1 MDVNKRRERAS
12 AEAAE
17 WWLRFEAGE
26 MSREHREEF
35 VDWLRE
41 SALHVAELLRIAEV
55 HGALEQFRDWAGVST
70 EGWDAP
76 DSVVPFSQAHAAPA
90 SAIEPRRFTTRNRWL
105 TGAAAAAVA
114 AFALWF
120 AIVPRAEVIETG
132 RGERRGVTI
141 ADGSVIQ
148 IDPESRLSIRLEVDS
163 RHVHL
168 ERGRALFRVA
178 KDAKR
183 PFFVDADSTVVRAVG
198 TQFGVEQAREG
209 VVVTVAE
216 GKVSV
221 LPQAVAMPRGV
232 PSGLD
237 ASDDRAVAEGSAQLH
252 ESTRSRARGQAGRE
266 EVFLF
271 AGQQVT
277 VPKRGPT
284 YPVRHVDSERELA
297 WAAGRLVFE
306 NQSVAGVIEEFNRY
320 NVVQLHVADAQLAGR
335 TISGVFDASEPESFI
350 GFIKSVVPV
359 RVDRAGPDITISS
372 AP

>member
-26 MSREHREEF
+26 MSREHREAF

-41 SALHVAELLRIAEV
+41 SAVHVAELLRIAEV
-55 HGALEQFRDWAGVST
+55 HGALEQFRDWADVST

-76 DSVVPFSQAHAAPA
+76 ESVVPFSQARAAPA
-90 SAIEPRRFTTRNRWL
+90 SAIEPRRFTARNRWL

-198 TQFGVEQAREG
+198 TQFGVEQSREG

-221 LPQAVAMPRGV
+221 LPQAIATSRGV
-232 PSGLD
+232 PPGLD
-237 ASDDRAVAEGSAQLH
+237 ASEDRAAEGSAQSP
-252 ESTRSRARGQAGRE
+252 ENTGPRALGQAGRE
-266 EVFLF
+266 EVFLI

-297 WAAGRLVFE
+297 WATGRLVFE

-335 TISGVFDASEPESFI
+335 AISGVFDASEPESFI